1 MVGQSDVGVN
11 DGVVEIFD
19 VGYGRAVRLCPSNH
33 KHHVG
38 DFGCSVVYFDLGFGN
53 GFCRTDT
60 GKGHGFAVCVKI
72 QVVSQLAEFCLVDFA
87 DGGNLFAMIGSFFV
101 KNSLL
106 NNRPFAND
114 FRLPETPFIVFR

>member
-38 DFGCSVVYFDLGFGN
+38 DFGCGVVYFDLGFGN
-53 GFCRTDT
+53 GFCRLRQNSG
-60 GKGHGFAVCVKI
+60 GKPVRRILLGR
-72 QVVSQLAEFCLVDFA
+72 FCRQ
-87 DGGNLFAMIGSFFV
+87 GEIY
-101 KNSLL
+101 
-106 NNRPFAND
+106 
-114 FRLPETPFIVFR
+114 LP

>member
-38 DFGCSVVYFDLGFGN
+38 DFGCGVVYFDLGFGN
-53 GFCRTDT
+53 GFCRPNA

-72 QVVSQLAEFCLVDFA
+72 QVVSQFAEFCLVDFA
-87 DGGNLFAMIGSFFV
+87 DGGGIY
-101 KNSLL
+101 
-106 NNRPFAND
+106 
-114 FRLPETPFIVFR
+114 LP